1 MTKIVGILNITPDS
15 FSDGGKFFSEENAL
29 KQAQKMID
37 EGVDIIDVGAQSTR
51 PNAEIISQKEEI
63 SRLSSIIP
71 QIVNLVKQNRQNRQK
86 IGKKIELSIDSYN
99 FETIKSAFEQ
109 GFEIINDVSGL
120 VDEKIIDFVAK
131 NNIKTVLM
139 HSLSVPANPEIIIN
153 RALNVVDEILNW
165 AYQKIEFLQ
174 KKGVKKEQLIF
185 DPGIGFSKD
194 SQQSIRILKNIH
206 RFQDLGVE
214 IYVGHSKK
222 RFLDDIFKEK
232 SLDFIDLMLKK
243 DFDFD
248 VFDEK
253 YFNKNQEYNLQ
264 NQENLMEIRAKK
276 TLMISSFLVRNNID
290 FIRVHD
296 VLEHK
301 KLIDKINKK

>member
-15 FSDGGKFFSEENAL
+15 FSDGGKFFSEEDAL
-29 KQAQKMID
+29 KQVQKMID
-37 EGVDIIDVGAQSTR
+37 EGVDIIDIGAQSTR

-63 SRLSSIIP
+63 SRLSSIMP
-71 QIVNLVKQNRQNRQK
+71 QIVNLVKKNRQNRQK

-109 GFEIINDVSGL
+109 GFDIINDVSGL

-153 RALNVVDEILNW
+153 SALNVVDEIKFW

-194 SQQSIRILKNIH
+194 SQQSIRILKNINI
-206 RFQDLGVE
+206 FKEIGLP

-222 RFLDDIFKEK
+222 RFLDDIFKGQ
-232 SLDFIDLMLKK
+232 SLDFIDNVLIKN
-243 DFDFD
+243 FGANI
-248 VFDEK
+248 FDEEF
-253 YFNKNQEYNLQ
+253 FNENYNLSQ

-276 TLMISSFLVRNNID
+276 TLIISYFLMQNNID

-296 VLEHK
+296 VFEHK
-301 KLIDKINKK
+301 KLIDKILKR